1 MPRTVN
7 RRAKVAAAPFPRGAR
22 FLSAALLVGFG
33 SLAIA
38 GGAASMP
45 WLANLAE
52 AIGFPRGH
60 GPRLL
65 AGVLFALGGMIVLA
79 PSWSRRLALIGP
91 GVLVFAGTATASTIR
106 ATRMPGPDGPGLGG
120 WAALAVA
127 GAALAAVAVGA
138 LIAMRALRSSA
149 PPSRGLS
156 VAWRIA
162 ASFVALGGGLAIA
175 APSSSARPRP
185 VPAASGTVPVPAV
198 VAEAESIDL
207 DIAAWA
213 GRPLADTPA
222 AVHLPTLPAIVGSDP
237 VYLVLYNT
245 RCGTC
250 HELFRERFAG
260 GLPRRVIAIEIPPA
274 ADAVLAAGDG
284 ESAIECPDCERMTLP
299 SGPRWLVRPPTVVRV
314 DDGVVTCVDDASG
327 GGCFDVTP

>member
-1 MPRTVN
+1 MT
-7 RRAKVAAAPFPRGAR
+7 RRAKIAAAPFPRGAR
-22 FLSAALLVGFG
+22 VLSAALLVGFG
-33 SLAIA
+33 SLAVA

-52 AIGFPRGH
+52 LIGFPRGH

-79 PSWSRRLALIGP
+79 PSWSRRLALVGP
-91 GVLVFAGTATASTIR
+91 GLLVFAGTATASTIR
-106 ATRMPGPDGPGLGG
+106 VTRLPGPDGPGLGG

-138 LIAMRALRSSA
+138 LIALRALRSSA

-175 APSSSARPRP
+175 APGAPARPRAAPVAADATP
-185 VPAASGTVPVPAV
+185 VPSPSAEVPA
-198 VAEAESIDL
+198 IDL
-207 DIAAWA
+207 DVAAWA
-213 GRPLADTPA
+213 GRPLAETA
-222 AVHLPTLPAIVGSDP
+222 AATHLPTLPAIVGSDA
-237 VYLVLYNT
+237 VFLVLYNS

-250 HELFRERFAG
+250 HDLFRERFAG
-260 GLPRRVIAIEIPPA
+260 ELPRRVIAIEIPPA

-284 ESAIECPDCERMTLP
+284 EIAIECPDCERIALP

-327 GGCFDVTP
+327 GGCFDLTP